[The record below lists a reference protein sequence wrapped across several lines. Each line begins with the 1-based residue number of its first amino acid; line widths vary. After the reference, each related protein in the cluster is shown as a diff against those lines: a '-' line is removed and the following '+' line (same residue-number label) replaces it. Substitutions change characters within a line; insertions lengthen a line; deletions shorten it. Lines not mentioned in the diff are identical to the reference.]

1 MSRWLGIAL
10 GFLGVLHAAG
20 SPALACSLC
29 GGNPQTTLSLR
40 QDIAQAKMVL
50 YGTLAN
56 PKLNPGGTGGS
67 TDLVIDRI
75 IKNDPYLNGK
85 KVIQLPRYVPVADP
99 KNPPKFLVFCDL
111 VNGKLDAYRGTPVK
125 SPAIVD
131 YLKGATALDPKDQP
145 AKLLYFFRFLD
156 HADPDISN
164 DAFLEFVKASDPEV
178 GHIANKLS
186 APKIRGWIQD
196 PQTPANRLSLY
207 AFMLGACGGNEDA
220 ATLRDMLQKPTER
233 TIPYLGGI
241 LAGYIQLRP
250 KEGWD
255 LGQAILRDTRKSFPE
270 RFAVLGT
277 LRFYHGWKSD
287 DSRRDVLRGLAVLLD
302 QGDIADLAIEDL
314 RKWGYWELTRDVLD
328 KFNKKS
334 HDAPIMRRAIVR
346 YALGCPLPEAKR
358 FVDDVR
364 KKDAD
369 LLKDVEESLE
379 FEKKK

>member
-1 MSRWLGIAL
+1 MSRWLGITL
-10 GFLGVLHAAG
+10 GFLGALPIAG

-29 GGNPQTTLSLR
+29 GGGNPQATLSLR
-40 QDIAQAKMVL
+40 QDIAQAKMVV

-56 PKLNPGGTGGS
+56 SKLNAGGS
-67 TDLVIDRI
+67 GTTDLVIDGI
-75 IKNDPYLNGK
+75 VKNDPFLTGK
-85 KVIQLPRYVPVADP
+85 KVLQLQRYMPVDP
-99 KNPPKFLVFCDL
+99 KRPSKFLVFCDL

-125 SPAIVD
+125 SAAIVD
-131 YLKGATALDPKDQP
+131 YLKGATALDPKDKS
-145 AKLLYFFRFLD
+145 ANLLYYFRFLD

-178 GHIANKLS
+178 GHVAGKLS
-186 APKIRGWIQD
+186 AVKIRGWVQD
-196 PQTPANRLSLY
+196 PQMPANRLSLY
-207 AFMLGACGGNEDA
+207 AFMLGACGGDEDA

-250 KEGWD
+250 REGWD
-255 LGQAILRDTRKSFPE
+255 LAQATLRDTKRSFPE

-277 LRFYHGWKSD
+277 LRFYHGWKPD
-287 DSRRDVLRGLAVLLD
+287 DSRRDVIRGLAVLLE

-314 RKWGYWELTRDVLD
+314 RKWSYWDLTSSVLD
-328 KFNKKS
+328 KYKKKG
-334 HDAPIMRRAIVR
+334 HDAPIMTRAIVR

-364 KKDAD
+364 KKDPD